1 MTRFRG
7 WQRTALVALA
17 TVAAVIAAM
26 VAIAATQS
34 PWRTAKV
41 GSDHLWLAVTLAVL
55 AVVAVPLLFRYSRRR
70 GRTSRLVG
78 GGVIAVGLLGVVAVL
93 VLAPDTNPAI
103 GVGWRVPL
111 VFASAVL
118 LIVAGAA
125 ALAASLSAEPAGAQ
139 WLPAIAVPVVLVLLM
154 VFAVEPG
161 GRAYLLDTNESLSGP
176 RGPVESNPRS
186 ELTGETAWSSRSFGY
201 TSDGFRNA
209 ISTPSGIATA
219 RTTGAVEML
228 DPVTGVLRWRYSRS
242 DATGVPDLSLIDG
255 GRLLLAEFD
264 GVGYLVLDA
273 ATGARKSAWPYG
285 TRDHDIQNADPLLTG
300 ETVGKGSD
308 KLRGVDADGNDR
320 WTFEPGRCTT
330 ISATATA
337 DTALVFLNRS
347 CGKANEVLAL
357 DVHSGRKLWDHGS
370 EWLRDSL
377 VSGGLFVGLRSSK
390 ELAAVEART
399 GDVKWHRDL
408 PSGLGC
414 DTQIEQAGAQIVVLN
429 CPAGK
434 DKIQTVVTVINA
446 ADGSVAWQ
454 QTGSLNRERPA
465 VTADARVASLMRA
478 TNGSCELH
486 VIEQSGYRKAV
497 VPEDV
502 RCNLGVRAV
511 GNTVIARGEDT
522 IIGLR

>member
-1 MTRFRG
+1 
-7 WQRTALVALA
+7 
-17 TVAAVIAAM
+17 VAAVIAAM

-34 PWRTAKV
+34 PWRTAKA

-55 AVVAVPLLFRYSRRR
+55 AVVAVPLLFRSSRQRR
-70 GRTSRLVG
+70 PSSRMVG

-111 VFASAVL
+111 VFTSAVL

-125 ALAASLSAEPAGAQ
+125 SLAAAFSAEPAGAQ

-161 GRAYLLDTNESLSGP
+161 GRAYLLDTNENLSGP

-186 ELTGETAWSSRSFGY
+186 ELTGETAWSSRSYGY
-201 TSDGFRNA
+201 TSDGFTNA

-242 DATGVPDLSLIDG
+242 DATGLPDLSLIDG
-255 GRLLLAEFD
+255 GRLLLADFD
-264 GVGYLVLDA
+264 GIGYLVLDA

-347 CGKANEVLAL
+347 CGEANEVLAL
-357 DVHSGRKLWDHGS
+357 DVRSGRKLWDHGS

-377 VSGGLFVGLRSSK
+377 VMGNLFVGLRSSAK
-390 ELAAVEART
+390 ELAGVEART
-399 GDVKWHRDL
+399 GELKWHWDL
-408 PSGLGC
+408 PATLGC
-414 DTQIEQAGAQIVVLN
+414 DPKIEQAGAQIVLLN

-434 DKIQTVVTVINA
+434 DKSQTVVTVINA
-446 ADGSVAWQ
+446 ADGTVAWQ
-454 QTGSLNRERPA
+454 QTGPINRERPA
-465 VTADARVASLMRA
+465 VTADARVASLAR
-478 TNGSCELH
+478 TPDGKCELH
-486 VIEQSGYRKAV
+486 VIERSGYRKAV
-497 VPEDV
+497 VPPDV

-511 GNTVIARGEDT
+511 GNTVIARGEGT